1 MDCHVAALLAETL
14 GARAAGP
21 HSHAASSHCR
31 SRIYARH
38 TADDALVTPKS
49 DINIRPTNTANPLW
63 AAMSLRFSQ
72 RVWERGPLARIHTPP
87 AATACRAFMLD
98 IAQAMH
104 SSHQV
109 GHKYPTY
116 KYSKPLMDC
125 HVASLL
131 AETACRY

>member
-1 MDCHVAALLAETL
+1 M

-21 HSHAASSHCR
+21 HLRATSGTS
-31 SRIYARH
+31 
-38 TADDALVTPKS
+38 TP
-49 DINIRPTNTANPLW
+49 T
-63 AAMSLRFSQ
+63 
-72 RVWERGPLARIHTPP
+72 VG
-87 AATACRAFMLD
+87 RAFMLD

>member
-1 MDCHVAALLAETL
+1 M

-21 HSHAASSHCR
+21 HLRATSGTS
-31 SRIYARH
+31 
-38 TADDALVTPKS
+38 TP
-49 DINIRPTNTANPLW
+49 T
-63 AAMSLRFSQ
+63 
-72 RVWERGPLARIHTPP
+72 VG
-87 AATACRAFMLD
+87 RAFMLD

-125 HVASLL
+125 HVATLL
-131 AETACRY
+131 AESVIPLWERGPLARIYTPPAALARLL